1 MRSISDDLRDEADA
15 RVARMTP
22 AERVRLA
29 HSLGEANLTLFQRAQ
44 HLDRASAR
52 RRLERERQHGRAAS
66 ACIQDLLR

>member
-1 MRSISDDLRDEADA
+1 MRSIGDDLRDEDTL

-44 HLDRASAR
+44 HLDRATAR
-52 RRLERERQHGRAAS
+52 RQLERERQHGRVAS
-66 ACIQDLLR
+66 SCMQDLLR